1 MKAARIGG
9 LFALLVLAGCASA
22 PAAPSKAP
30 EGLPAV
36 PVQAMNELT
45 TGPVLGTSRPT
56 RVTIPKLHVASGL
69 MELGRAA
76 DGTMQVPPNADV
88 VGWYTGAPTPGA
100 LGPAILA
107 GHDDWAGKDGAFADL
122 KELAP
127 GDEITVNRE
136 DGSVAVFAVTKV
148 EQRAKDAFPT
158 AEVYGA
164 INHAGLRLITCGGQ
178 FDSSSGHYKD
188 NVIVFADLKTALVKA
203 G

>member
-1 MKAARIGG
+1 MKARMGG

-22 PAAPSKAP
+22 PAAPPKAE

-45 TGPVLGTSRPT
+45 TGPVMGTSRPT
-56 RVTIPKLHVASGL
+56 RVTIPKLHVTSGL
-69 MELGRAA
+69 MELDRAA

-107 GHDDWAGKDGAFADL
+107 GHDDWAGKDGAFANL
-122 KELAP
+122 NQLVP
-127 GDEITVNRE
+127 GDEIAVNRE
-136 DGSVAVFAVTKV
+136 DGGVAVFAVAKV
-148 EQRAKDAFPT
+148 EQRAKAAFPT
-158 AEVYGA
+158 AEVYGP
-164 INHAGLRLITCGGQ
+164 INRAGLRLITCGGQ
-178 FDSSSGHYKD
+178 FDTGSGHYKD
-188 NVIVFADLKTALVKA
+188 NVIVFANLTRAVAKT